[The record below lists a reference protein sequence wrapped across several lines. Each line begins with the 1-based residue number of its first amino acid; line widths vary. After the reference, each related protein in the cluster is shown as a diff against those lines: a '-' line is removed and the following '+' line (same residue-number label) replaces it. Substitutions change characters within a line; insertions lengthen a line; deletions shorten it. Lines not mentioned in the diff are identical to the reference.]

1 VVEDEDWDLE
11 EDLYEIRRSRRTERL
26 DRTKIR
32 RGMSLRTV
40 NLGILIVDNLWC
52 LGLSGE
58 EGGENLSRGLRIE
71 RED

>member
-32 RGMSLRTV
+32 RG
-40 NLGILIVDNLWC
+40 
-52 LGLSGE
+52 E